1 MPHNRLGY
9 PVILA
14 SASPRRQELLH
25 HLVKDF
31 QIVVVPVDE
40 EALTLDDP
48 WQTAQRLA
56 REKAMAVFAL
66 HPEALVIA
74 GDTVVALPGSGG
86 YQQLS
91 KPSGELEA
99 IAMLQALSGRVHFVV
114 TGVAIRWPGGLIAFT
129 DETKVTFGKISKEE
143 IVAYVETGEPM
154 DKAGAYAIQ
163 GGAAK
168 FVTKL
173 EGSRNNVIGL
183 PTEKLSDALRDIR

>member
-14 SASPRRQELLH
+14 SASPRRQELLN
-25 HLVKDF
+25 HLVKEF
-31 QIVVVPVDE
+31 QVVAVPVDE
-40 EALTLDDP
+40 DALTLVDP

-56 REKAMAVFAL
+56 REKALAVFTL

-74 GDTVVALPGSGG
+74 GDTVVALPGVDA
-86 YQQLS
+86 YQQLA
-91 KPSGELEA
+91 KPSSESEA
-99 IAMLQALSGRVHFVV
+99 IAMLQALSGQVHVV
-114 TGVAIRWPGGLIAFT
+114 ITGVALRWPGGLIAFT
-129 DETKVTFGKISKEE
+129 DETKVTFGEICKED
-143 IVAYVETGEPM
+143 IIAYVETGEPM

-183 PTEKLSDALRDIR
+183 PTEKLSEALRDIR